1 MFLKLYSKLISDFH
15 KFTLLLISI
24 VILISF
30 YFSKNFNLDASSDA
44 LLLEGDKDLKYL
56 REINNRYGSKDFLFL
71 TYSPVTS
78 FTDEDTIIN
87 IQLLKSK
94 IEKLSWVDSI
104 ISIIDVPLLKSSDE
118 PLMERLKNYKTL
130 SYPDLDKN
138 KGFQE
143 ILNSPIYKD
152 YVISND
158 GKTSGIVIYL
168 KQDERLNEYLKL
180 KEKYY
185 FEKKKKS
192 KVVQKKK
199 STKNF

>member
-1 MFLKLYSKLISDFH
+1 MFLKLYSKLVSDFH

-24 VILISF
+24 IIIVSF

-71 TYSPVTS
+71 TYSPVTD

-87 IQLLKSK
+87 LQLLKTK
-94 IEKLSWVDSI
+94 IEKLSWVDSVI
-104 ISIIDVPLLKSSDE
+104 TIIDVPLLKSSDE

-130 SYPDLDKN
+130 AYPNLDK
-138 KGFQE
+138 KRGFEE

-158 GKTSGIVIYL
+158 GKTSGVVIYL
-168 KQDERLNEYLKL
+168 KKDERLTEYVKL
-180 KEKYY
+180 KEKYF
-185 FEKKKKS
+185 FENKEKTEQIRKKEI
-192 KVVQKKK
+192 
-199 STKNF
+199 

>member
-15 KFTLLLISI
+15 KFTLLFLSI
-24 VILISF
+24 IILISF

-71 TYSPVTS
+71 TYSPVTN

-94 IEKLSWVDSI
+94 IEKLSWVDSV

-118 PLMERLKNYKTL
+118 TFN
-130 SYPDLDKN
+130 
-138 KGFQE
+138 
-143 ILNSPIYKD
+143 
-152 YVISND
+152 
-158 GKTSGIVIYL
+158 GKI
-168 KQDERLNEYLKL
+168 KKL
-180 KEKYY
+180 
-185 FEKKKKS
+185 
-192 KVVQKKK
+192 
-199 STKNF
+199 

>member
-15 KFTLLLISI
+15 KFTLLFLSI
-24 VILISF
+24 IILISF

-71 TYSPVTS
+71 TYSPVTN

-94 IEKLSWVDSI
+94 IEKLSWVDSV

-130 SYPDLDKN
+130 SYPNLDKIR
-138 KGFQE
+138 GFQE
-143 ILNSPIYKD
+143 ILNSPIYRD
-152 YVISND
+152 YVISKD
-158 GKTSGIVIYL
+158 GKTSGM
-168 KQDERLNEYLKL
+168 
-180 KEKYY
+180 
-185 FEKKKKS
+185 
-192 KVVQKKK
+192 
-199 STKNF
+199 